1 MDLNATDE
9 QCAFIGIAATAI
21 APYLFEGGGRR
32 LDAAAA
38 CARLAGSI
46 LGELVESD
54 GVSYA
59 DYPRMLEDM
68 KLMMVDEFD
77 KFISAGGAKVQ

>member
-1 MDLNATDE
+1 MNLDATDE
-9 QCAFIGIAATAI
+9 QCVFIGIGGDCDCPLSLKGRQEI
-21 APYLFEGGGRR
+21 GRGGG
-32 LDAAAA
+32 

-59 DYPRMLEDM
+59 DYPAYWR
-68 KLMMVDEFD
+68 
-77 KFISAGGAKVQ
+77 I